1 MKVKFVKTHP
11 LAKVPVKK
19 HGSDFCYDVYAATK
33 EQISENVFRYGL
45 GLSMQ
50 IERRP
55 ERVVSFGKNTNK
67 ETFVD
72 FKDFCGNLSL
82 DFRPRSSVWE
92 TGLVLSNCEG
102 TIDEGYIG
110 EIKAVFYKVAEGTP
124 YEVGDRIGQIK
135 VGFTLPIEFVQVDNL
150 LETER
155 GTKGYGSS
163 GNK

>member
-33 EQISENVFRYGL
+33 EQISENVYRYGL
-45 GLSMQ
+45 GLAMQ
-50 IERRP
+50 IERGDETVRSG
-55 ERVVSFGKNTNK
+55 VKVNLK
-67 ETFVD
+67 EFY
-72 FKDFCGNLSL
+72 GQLSL

-92 TGLVLSNCEG
+92 TGMVLSNCEG

-135 VGFTLPIEFVQVDNL
+135 VGFTLPIEFVQTDNL

>member
-11 LAKVPVKK
+11 LAKMPVKK
-19 HGSDFCYDVYAATK
+19 HSGDFCYDVYAATK
-33 EQISENVFRYGL
+33 EQVSENVYRYGL
-45 GLSMQ
+45 GIAMQ
-50 IERRP
+50 IDRDE
-55 ERVVSFGKNTNK
+55 EVALGSVKMNL
-67 ETFVD
+67 
-72 FKDFCGNLSL
+72 KDFYGQLSL

-92 TGLVLSNCEG
+92 TGFVLSNCEG

-135 VGFTLPIEFVQVDNL
+135 VGFTLPIEFTEVDNL

-155 GTKGYGSS
+155 GSNGYGSS